1 MIDLHF
7 EQTCFACPEQYD
19 VYYRTQ
25 KVGYVRLRH
34 GVFSVSTADMVTD
47 LFTQSFPLDDSSEA
61 LEPEELDL
69 ISNTFSSIDPD
80 GIFEDNDQRDAYL
93 SIAARKIKEYMV
105 SH

>member
-19 VYYRTQ
+19 VYCGTR

-47 LFTQSFPLDDSSEA
+47 LFTRAFPLEDSEA
-61 LEPEELDL
+61 TESEELIL
-69 ISNTFSSIDPD
+69 IMESFNSINPD

-93 SIAARKIKEYMV
+93 KIAARKIKE
-105 SH
+105 HLIKD